1 MIKTY
6 YLSGLFILIS
16 VFLFSCTGDISQCD
30 TDQFRKLSIYPASC
44 TIKIPEY
51 DIIDSA
57 FIIDGTTIMNYRI
70 RARDSSMSMVCFVQ
84 ENNKN
89 NHFSTDLKIIKEFQ
103 RNEIE
108 FNRTGFRQLVD
119 TIFRVKNVSI
129 GYLKYLIPDREAQ
142 FYESRVVFYV
152 NGKLVT
158 MWIFENVKNSLETT
172 KSLSDRIIE
181 TIQFGKI

>member
-1 MIKTY
+1 
-6 YLSGLFILIS
+6 
-16 VFLFSCTGDISQCD
+16 
-30 TDQFRKLSIYPASC
+30 
-44 TIKIPEY
+44 
-51 DIIDSA
+51 
-57 FIIDGTTIMNYRI
+57 
-70 RARDSSMSMVCFVQ
+70 MSMVCFVQ

-89 NHFSTDLKIIKEFQ
+89 SHFSTDLKIIKEFQ
-103 RNEIE
+103 RNEVE

-129 GYLKYLIPDREAQ
+129 GYLKYLIPDTEAQ

-172 KSLSDRIIE
+172 KSLSDCIIE
-181 TIQFGKI
+181 TIQFGKM